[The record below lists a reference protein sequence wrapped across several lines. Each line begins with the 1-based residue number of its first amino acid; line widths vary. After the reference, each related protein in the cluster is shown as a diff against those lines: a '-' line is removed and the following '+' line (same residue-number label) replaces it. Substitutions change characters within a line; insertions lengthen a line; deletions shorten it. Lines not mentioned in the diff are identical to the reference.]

1 MAGSSSDSDSFLRS
15 QASKR
20 GPLRATPRRS
30 RAGGAGEV
38 TEKIHTLAS
47 TLQDT
52 NRNLRHVDQMLGQ
65 YRDYTHEQTEAI
77 ATLKETLEQSI
88 DQLRSQRLSRS
99 SEMRSGASL
108 SSLYASDLEGGAVT
122 ESRRFQP
129 TSPLRDYGESLGTRG
144 RRSRSASVRFV
155 DGSNNSN
162 QLHSLHQSLRD
173 LSSDQLRLDDD
184 IDRELARRNRIDAET
199 KKTLGELSE
208 RLGSSQRED
217 PVSERVERRLQELE
231 REMRSE
237 RQGMERRQEQLGH
250 MSLQLQEALRKRDS
264 KADEIEASMKDK
276 LLRFESEKG
285 QLELELERARRKLD
299 HSEGSREALL
309 LQIDDLR
316 SRLMKAENDR
326 VQWQRQISL
335 QSEGRRE
342 DRGDE
347 RRSRTAA
354 ERSEQEKKELEKQI
368 LELRAQLSHNSVVSE
383 MEELRRTAE
392 RREREKAQL
401 SAHIEMVKEKD
412 DLKGQWQ
419 SAVSQIESLRKEL
432 SDVLEKRAQQEEE
445 LHCREMRLNES
456 RSQQMDLEGDLREA
470 RDITSRLENELR
482 KQGEVQS
489 QLVEDKEH
497 LEGELA
503 AANRIQTK
511 SKERLLELQEAISN
525 LSAIRAE
532 LTNKVAEEAR
542 ASKDLRKALAEQ
554 QKQQEFS
561 QEELVSVSRQL
572 KLERDV
578 HQRELAELRTGTQN
592 IKAKHERNV
601 QELLTRFREERDEL
615 ESHIRR
621 LKTELV
627 EDKNVVKSQLWQ
639 VEKMKMEREKLTE
652 RLAQS
657 EEESGKLQR
666 QYQLMQQELDEKD
679 RMMSTE
685 EDQVQ
690 VLEEARMELR
700 DHLRS
705 LETEQESIL
714 KSIGSEIDAACKV
727 LSRDS
732 VEKLQAISNTPE
744 LQNDPHRW
752 LAETKTKLQ
761 WLCEEAKEREGKE
774 RRLRRHLQQ
783 SREQLK
789 DVISS
794 KDADQQSLLQ
804 QIAEKEQRLED
815 IHRDKKDLLEKTR
828 RQDEEMRALQD
839 RIVDLE
845 MSTRVALDH
854 LESVPDKLNLLEDFK
869 DLGETHREREMI
881 EERYAKY
888 REIVGSL
895 QQQLEDSK
903 RRIEEY
909 RDEKLD
915 MDTYSTRLKTVSSS
929 LRGPNSFLS
938 SSLLSDVGSKIYQR
952 KMSVQ
957 SKGPHILCTRGR
969 FPSEASPKRVVPLG
983 FDALGESSLGVTVN
997 GTKS

>member
-401 SAHIEMVKEKD
+401 SAHIEV
-412 DLKGQWQ
+412 LT
-419 SAVSQIESLRKEL
+419 
-432 SDVLEKRAQQEEE
+432 SDLEKREQQQLRMLEQLKDIQSRYEGCERDRRRAELQVTELAQQAEDSAREAEGYLSELKQVETLRLESEKRREEIKAKAQE
-445 LHCREMRLNES
+445 SIRQWKLKCKKLQQDVES
-456 RSQQMDLEGDLREA
+456 RSETSNRLMDK
-470 RDITSRLENELR
+470 N
-482 KQGEVQS
+482 S
-489 QLVEDKEH
+489 Q
-497 LEGELA
+497 
-503 AANRIQTK
+503 
-511 SKERLLELQEAISN
+511 
-525 LSAIRAE
+525 
-532 LTNKVAEEAR
+532 
-542 ASKDLRKALAEQ
+542 
-554 QKQQEFS
+554 
-561 QEELVSVSRQL
+561 
-572 KLERDV
+572 
-578 HQRELAELRTGTQN
+578 
-592 IKAKHERNV
+592 
-601 QELLTRFREERDEL
+601 
-615 ESHIRR
+615 
-621 LKTELV
+621 TELV